1 MAQHTILY
9 TDKINPLT
17 NKVINGFVGERADR
31 PGFTYVL
38 ESSPVFRW
46 RRYPNFAASGTK
58 YSVSDKAGQEPAFD
72 DAMIEA
78 FAVIGADFVRGRF
91 RYWIAQNRLNILREA
106 FEQGRIPPMF
116 DPDVESD

>member
-9 TDKINPLT
+9 TDKVNPHT
-17 NKVINGFVGERADR
+17 NKIIGSFVGERADR

-38 ESSPVFRW
+38 EVAPAFRW
-46 RRYPNFAASGTK
+46 RKYPNFAASGTK
-58 YSVSDKAGQEPAFD
+58 YSLSDKAGQEPDFEGA
-72 DAMIEA
+72 IVEA
-78 FAVIGADFVRGRF
+78 FAVIGGDFVRGRL
-91 RYWIAQNRLNILREA
+91 RYWLAQSRLNILHDA